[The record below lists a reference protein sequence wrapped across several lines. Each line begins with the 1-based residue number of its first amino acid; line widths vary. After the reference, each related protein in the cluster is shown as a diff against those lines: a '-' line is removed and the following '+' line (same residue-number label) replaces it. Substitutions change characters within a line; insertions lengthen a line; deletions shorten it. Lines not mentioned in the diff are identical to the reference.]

1 MSQHHSDAALLRRAQ
16 AGDFDAFAEL
26 TEPHRQSA
34 CEFLS
39 GLVGEHTA
47 EDVFMKA
54 TLKAWRAI
62 KTFNQKSSYRT
73 WLFSIARY
81 TALDELRKK
90 KSRKEVSADE
100 EESGFE
106 IGRLEDVTT
115 SSPGK
120 NIEDEERN
128 KLVTAAI
135 QNLPETHRSVVLL
148 YYYQNFQYSEIAKT
162 LDISIGTVM
171 SRLHNAKR
179 KLAKILKPIQE
190 DLI

>member
-1 MSQHHSDAALLRRAQ
+1 MNEHLSDAALLRRAQ

-26 TEPHRQSA
+26 TEPHRRSA

-39 GLVGEHTA
+39 GLVGAHTA

-54 TLKAWRAI
+54 TLNAWRAI
-62 KTFNQKSSYRT
+62 KTFNEKSSYRT

-81 TALDELRKK
+81 AALDELRKEK
-90 KSRKEVSADE
+90 ARREVSVDKE
-100 EESGFE
+100 DSGFD
-106 IGRLEDVTT
+106 IGRMEDAATP
-115 SSPGK
+115 SPGK
-120 NIEDEERN
+120 NIEDDERN
-128 KLVTAAI
+128 QIVITAI
-135 QNLPETHRSVVLL
+135 QNLPEKHRSVVLL

-171 SRLHNAKR
+171 SRLYHAKR
-179 KLAKILKPIQE
+179 KLEKILKPIQK

>member
-1 MSQHHSDAALLRRAQ
+1 MNPKHSDTTLLRRAQ
-16 AGDFDAFAEL
+16 EGDFDAFAEL
-26 TEPHRQSA
+26 TEPHRQGA
-34 CEFLS
+34 CEFLT
-39 GLVGEHTA
+39 GLVGAHSA

-54 TLKAWRAI
+54 TLNAWRAI

-81 TALDELRKK
+81 AALDELRKEK
-90 KSRKEVSADE
+90 ARKEVSVDDDD
-100 EESGFE
+100 SGFN
-106 IGRLEDVTT
+106 IGRMEDVTAP
-115 SSPGK
+115 SPGK

-128 KLVTAAI
+128 KIVTSAI

-148 YYYQNFQYSEIAKT
+148 FYYQDFQYSEIAKT

-171 SRLHNAKR
+171 SRLYNAKR
-179 KLAKILKPIQE
+179 KLKKVLKPIQE